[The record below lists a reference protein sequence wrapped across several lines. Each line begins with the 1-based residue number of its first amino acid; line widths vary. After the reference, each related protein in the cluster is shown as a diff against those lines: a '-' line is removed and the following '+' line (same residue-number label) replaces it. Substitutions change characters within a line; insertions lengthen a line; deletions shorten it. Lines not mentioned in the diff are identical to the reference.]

1 MTEPAHDIKVFICYA
16 REDLDIARR
25 VYQDLQRS
33 GVDAWLDTENLM
45 AGQKWELIIQQAMK
59 NSSYVLILLSRCS
72 VSKRGFI
79 QNEIR
84 HALKLSDSFP
94 TSAIFIIPARLE
106 DCEPPDELHG
116 LQWVDLFPDYE
127 AGFAKLLPVFAPE
140 GRDELLRRKIRMLT
154 EEYTRLQ
161 REKGQETET
170 DVISELESEMNTV
183 QHRQRQAEQQI
194 TQPRDTP
201 ARNVAQEQQIEYVS
215 APLTL
220 RSNSQIVSE
229 DEVKQIFGLRDNL
242 RPQQYIRNDFE
253 DQGDV
258 VVDRATG
265 LMWQKAGSGVMFYN
279 DAPTYIDTLNRE
291 QFAGYDDW
299 RLPTIPELMSL
310 LEPEK
315 QSNDLY
321 IDPIFDKKQCWCWS
335 ADRRLSG
342 GSSSAAWYVYFD
354 VGIVYWFDLVTKFY
368 VRAVRS

>member
-1 MTEPAHDIKVFICYA
+1 
-16 REDLDIARR
+16 
-25 VYQDLQRS
+25 
-33 GVDAWLDTENLM
+33 
-45 AGQKWELIIQQAMK
+45 
-59 NSSYVLILLSRCS
+59 
-72 VSKRGFI
+72 
-79 QNEIR
+79 
-84 HALKLSDSFP
+84 
-94 TSAIFIIPARLE
+94 
-106 DCEPPDELHG
+106 
-116 LQWVDLFPDYE
+116 
-127 AGFAKLLPVFAPE
+127 
-140 GRDELLRRKIRMLT
+140 MLT

-315 QSNDLY
+315 SSNGLC
-321 IDPIFDKKQCWCWS
+321 IDPIFKTHEYEWCWS
-335 ADRRLSG
+335 ADRLSEG
-342 GSSSAAWYVYFD
+342 GSSSPAWLVYFSNGYVSSYSMGLD
-354 VGIVYWFDLVTKFY
+354 GH
-368 VRAVRS
+368 VRAVRP